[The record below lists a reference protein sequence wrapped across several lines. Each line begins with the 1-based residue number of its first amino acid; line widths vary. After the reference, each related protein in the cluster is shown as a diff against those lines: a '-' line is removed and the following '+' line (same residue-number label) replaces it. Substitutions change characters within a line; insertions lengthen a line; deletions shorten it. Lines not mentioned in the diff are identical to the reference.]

1 MLRNWLN
8 SSVSVQLVL
17 IRTQLPKQE
26 NPMLDTL
33 SIRLKIILLSGL
45 CLLGVIGLIVSLN
58 LYQSS
63 QNNQLI
69 RTSSS
74 KMLTESGENLLQAK
88 AAEQASKL
96 QSTFG
101 DSLLILTVLSDQV
114 ANLRNLAAQRGLAP
128 GALREELTQSLKTTF
143 DHNPQLLGLWLLYEP
158 NALDGQDS
166 EFLNDAARSSN
177 DKGRFT
183 SGWNRG
189 AGQSVNLTISE
200 NVINNT
206 ELSISGVPYNS
217 WYTCPRDNQR
227 TCLMAPYV
235 ETLGGTA
242 QLMTSL
248 SMPLIV
254 DDKVI
259 GVIGVDLALGALQAA
274 VSDAQQTLFNGAG
287 SLLIVSD
294 SGVLAAYSKDAGQIG
309 KHIDTALGEASKPVL
324 SGLQLN
330 KPVVLTQDELI
341 RAVYPVAPILGAAV
355 WGVVIDLPKQVL
367 LADSVELQTLLDQ
380 TQTRDTLKSLLVA
393 VCAGL
398 LGLLI
403 IWLTASGITR
413 PINSVAQ
420 MLKAIASG
428 DGDLTQR
435 LNYSKKDELGE
446 LVNWFNRFLDK
457 LQPTIA
463 QIKQSITD
471 ARGTA
476 DQSSEIARQTSEGM
490 QVQFREI
497 DQLATASNEMS
508 ATAHEVAHS
517 ASNAAQ
523 AARGADEASRD
534 GITLI
539 ERSTRDINALASEVS
554 KAVAEVEA
562 LAVNS
567 EQIGSVLEVIRSIA
581 EQTNLL
587 ALNAA
592 IEAARAGESGRGFAV
607 VADEVRNLAKRT
619 QDSVEQIRLVIE
631 RIQTGTRGVVAT
643 MHSSQTLAKNNAEQ
657 IQQAVQALGKISDA
671 VTVISD
677 MNLQIASAAE
687 EQSSVAEEVNRNVSN
702 IRGVTEALTGQAA
715 EAAKVSSQ
723 LNARANQ
730 QMVLMDQFR
739 V

>member
-1 MLRNWLN
+1 MVNPH
-8 SSVSVQLVL
+8 
-17 IRTQLPKQE
+17 IAPKRD

-33 SIRLKIILLSGL
+33 SIRLKITLLSGL

-63 QNNQLI
+63 QNNLLI
-69 RTSSS
+69 STSSS
-74 KMLTESGENLLQAK
+74 KMLTESGDDLLQAK

-96 QSTFG
+96 QRAFG
-101 DSLLILTVLSDQV
+101 DSLLMLTVLSDQ
-114 ANLRNLAAQRGLAP
+114 ASNLRTMAAQRGLA
-128 GALREELTQSLKTTF
+128 AATLREELTQSLKTTF
-143 DHNPQLLGLWLLYEP
+143 DHNPQILGLWVIYEP
-158 NALDGQDS
+158 NALEGKDS
-166 EFLNDAARSSN
+166 EFINDAARASN
-177 DKGRFT
+177 EKGRFT

-189 AGQSVNLTISE
+189 AGQSINI
-200 NVINNT
+200 VIPEDDLQKT

-217 WYTCPRDNQR
+217 WYTCPRDTR
-227 TCLMAPYV
+227 HTCLMAPFID
-235 ETLGGTA
+235 TQAGMA
-242 QLMTSL
+242 QLMTTL
-248 SMPLIV
+248 SMPLIA
-254 DDKVI
+254 DGKVI

-274 VSDAQQTLFNGAG
+274 ASDAQQTLFNGSG
-287 SLLIVSD
+287 HMLIVSD

-309 KHIDTALGEASKPVL
+309 KHISIPLRDESKAVL
-324 SGLQLN
+324 SALQLK
-330 KPVVLTQDELI
+330 KPVVLSQDELI
-341 RAVYPVAPILGAAV
+341 RAVYPVAPIPGAAA
-355 WGVVIDLPKQVL
+355 WGVVIDLPRDVL
-367 LADSVELQTLLDQ
+367 LADSLELQTLLNQ
-380 TQTRDTLKSLLVA
+380 AQTRDTLKSLLVA
-393 VCAGL
+393 TGAGL
-398 LGLLI
+398 LGLLL
-403 IWLTASGITR
+403 IWFTASGVTR
-413 PINSVAQ
+413 PINRVAQ

-476 DQSSEIARQTSEGM
+476 DQSSEISRQTSEGM

-517 ASNAAQ
+517 ASSAAQ
-523 AARGADEASRD
+523 AAQGADEASRE
-534 GITLI
+534 GITII

-643 MHSSQTLAKNNAEQ
+643 MHSSQTLAQENAEQ

-687 EQSSVAEEVNRNVSN
+687 EQSSVAEEVNRNVST
-702 IRGVTEALTGQAA
+702 IRGVTEALTEQAA
-715 EAAKVSSQ
+715 ESAQVSSQ

-730 QMVLMDQFR
+730 QMKLMDQFR